1 MELRFYIDPESGEPH
16 IYQHRVSE
24 EEAED
29 VLRRPIEDRAGND
42 GARVAIGQT
51 RAGRYL
57 RVVYVP
63 DPEPQSLFVITA
75 FDLGRKALRAL
86 KRRRKKK
93 L

>member
-1 MELRFYIDPESGEPH
+1 MQLRFYLNPDSGEPH
-16 IYQHRVSE
+16 IYQHRVAE
-24 EEAED
+24 DEAED
-29 VLRRPIEDRAGND
+29 VLRRPVEDRIGRD

-57 RVVYVP
+57 RVIYVP
-63 DPEPQSLFVITA
+63 DPEPESLFVITA
-75 FDLGRKALRAL
+75 FDLGPKALRAL